1 MGTAPSPL
9 KLMRWGVLLAS
20 SEMVSVPFCRVCA
33 DGVKVTMI
41 WHFENAL
48 GSGCTT
54 LPELQSGGVPLPGV
68 CWNWLLLNVI
78 VPI

>member
-1 MGTAPSPL
+1 
-9 KLMRWGVLLAS
+9 
-20 SEMVSVPFCRVCA
+20 
-33 DGVKVTMI
+33 MI